1 MVKTKRLWIARHAEA
16 IDDYDDFNRI
26 LTTKGYRQAVNVGK
40 EIANYKIPMSE
51 IWTSAAV
58 RTFLTAHFF
67 ADQLGFDKQ
76 NIQSHQELYNA
87 SVRVWLQ
94 TINQQFHK
102 NSSDVLIVGHNPHIS
117 YLVELLT
124 GQSFEGLRPSQV
136 ALVESEKEWSEWT
149 EKVAVF
155 KTIIVGLEDND

>member
-26 LTTKGYRQAVNVGK
+26 LTTKGYRQAVSIGK
-40 EIANYKIPMSE
+40 EISNYKISMNE
-51 IWTSAAV
+51 IWTSSAV

-67 ADQLGFDKQ
+67 AEQLGFDKQ
-76 NIQSHQELYNA
+76 NIQSHKELYNA

-94 TINQQFHK
+94 TINQQFNEK
-102 NSSDVLIVGHNPHIS
+102 STDILVVGHNPHIS

-124 GQSFEGLRPSQV
+124 GQSFEGLQPSQV
-136 ALVESEKEWSEWT
+136 ALVESDKEWSEWT

-155 KTIIVGLEDND
+155 KTIITGLEDND

>member
-26 LTTKGYRQAVNVGK
+26 LTTKGYRQAVSTGK
-40 EIANYKIPMSE
+40 EIANYKISMNE
-51 IWTSAAV
+51 IWTSSAV

-67 ADQLGFDKQ
+67 AEQLGFDKQ
-76 NIQSHQELYNA
+76 NIQSHKELYNA

-94 TINQQFHK
+94 TINQQFNE
-102 NSSDVLIVGHNPHIS
+102 NSTDILVVGHNPHIS

-124 GQSFEGLRPSQV
+124 GQSFEGLQPSQV
-136 ALVESEKEWSEWT
+136 ALVESHKDWSEWT

-155 KTIIVGLEDND
+155 KTIIVGSEDHG